1 MGSSGIRHAECG
13 RFNGTILVAG
23 CEVSSEEYLGAGPL
37 RENVELVE
45 LVELVEPA
53 LDEIC
58 GDPVWHVA
66 T

>member
-45 LVELVEPA
+45 LVEPA

>member
-1 MGSSGIRHAECG
+1 
-13 RFNGTILVAG
+13 LVASG